1 VDGILGT
8 MKIEKER
15 LDVLLV
21 EQGLT
26 VSRSNAQALVLAGEV
41 RVNSQPASKPG
52 MKIPRESKIE
62 LISRAP
68 YVGRGGYKLAAALDD
83 FTLDVTGQVC
93 ADVGASTGGFTDV
106 LLQRGASR
114 VYAIDVGYG
123 QLDWKLRNDKR
134 VVVMERINARY
145 LEELPEHV
153 DFASVDVSFISLK
166 RIIPKVKNWMSEG
179 GQVIA
184 LIKPQFEAGPEKV
197 GKGGVVRKEEVH
209 RNVLENIIQWSINH
223 ELLYP
228 AGLIPSPIKGASGNR
243 EFLILLSPEREYL
256 IDIEEAINSCFPKMS

>member
-1 VDGILGT
+1 

-41 RVNSQPASKPG
+41 RVNSKPASKPG
-52 MKIPRESKIE
+52 MKIPRDSKIE

-68 YVGRGGYKLAAALDD
+68 YVGRGGYKLAQALDD
-83 FTLDVTGQVC
+83 FAFDVTDLVC

-106 LLQRGASR
+106 LLQRGARR

-123 QLDWKLRNDKR
+123 QLDWKLRNDER
-134 VVVMERINARY
+134 VVVMERTNARY
-145 LEELPEHV
+145 LERLPEQV
-153 DFASVDVSFISLK
+153 DFTSVDVSFISLK
-166 RIIPKVKNWMSEG
+166 LIIPKVTNWMSAG
-179 GQVIA
+179 GQIIA

-197 GKGGVVRKEEVH
+197 EKGGVIRKEEVH
-209 RNVLENIIQWSINH
+209 RNVLEDIFHWSISRK
-223 ELLYP
+223 LYP
-228 AGLIPSPIKGASGNR
+228 TGLVPSPIKGASGNQ
-243 EFLILLSPEREYL
+243 EFLILLNPKRECL
-256 IDIEEAINSCFPKMS
+256 IDIEEAINRCFRQVT

>member
-1 VDGILGT
+1 

-52 MKIPRESKIE
+52 MKIPRDSMIE
-62 LISRAP
+62 LIARAP
-68 YVGRGGYKLAAALDD
+68 YVSRGGFKLAKALDD
-83 FTLDVTGQVC
+83 FAFDVTELVC

-106 LLQRGASR
+106 LLQRGARR

-123 QLDWKLRNDKR
+123 QLDWKLRNDDR
-134 VVVMERINARY
+134 VVVMERTNARY
-145 LEELPEHV
+145 LERLPEQV

-166 RIIPKVKNWMSEG
+166 LIIPKVMNWMSAG
-179 GQVIA
+179 GQIIA

-197 GKGGVVRKEEVH
+197 EKGGVIRKEEVH
-209 RNVLENIIQWSINH
+209 RNVLENIIQWSISH
-223 ELLYP
+223 KLYP
-228 AGLIPSPIKGASGNR
+228 AGLIPSPIKGAAGNR
-243 EFLILLSPEREYL
+243 EFLILLNSQREYL
-256 IDIEEAINSCFPKMS
+256 IDIEEAMDRCFPKVS